1 MYTGR
6 KVFEREERRDDV
18 PTRTHELMQPL
29 AEYYV
34 NEKVYAN
41 PKEVCAL
48 VEMSNG
54 EGFFMKELKDR
65 LTDEQIQQFIDDVWI
80 FVEKKDEF
88 VSPIVN
94 GVLATF
100 LEKQPMSHFIC
111 RLYESDYKNA
121 YDRILVALED
131 DGMHSYLKMLDLYHK
146 GDISY
151 ALISEYMNALWGLTD
166 EQMLLILPSLKENFP
181 QEKESIL
188 DFVMKHRYW
197 TEDISEC
204 MRSHVR
210 DLLLYCQWV
219 AENGF
224 GIRDRRV
231 IFTEV

>member
-1 MYTGR
+1 MYGYLLR
-6 KVFEREERRDDV
+6 
-18 PTRTHELMQPL
+18 
-29 AEYYV
+29 
-34 NEKVYAN
+34 
-41 PKEVCAL
+41 
-48 VEMSNG
+48 
-54 EGFFMKELKDR
+54 
-65 LTDEQIQQFIDDVWI
+65 
-80 FVEKKDEF
+80 KKDEF

-100 LEKQPMSHFIC
+100 REKKPMSHFIC
-111 RLYESDYKNA
+111 RLYESGYKNA
-121 YDRILVALED
+121 YARILVALED

-146 GDISY
+146 GEFSY

-197 TEDISEC
+197 TEVISEC

-219 AENGF
+219 GENGF